1 MIDDIVCYKLTSGE
15 EVIGSR
21 VEGKNNT
28 LKNVASVMMVP
39 SSQNTGQIGLGL
51 MPFLPYSEDETFTF
65 NPTSIIIEHKPN
77 IDLINNYNRIFG
89 AGIQIASHIQ

>member
-1 MIDDIVCYKLTSGE
+1 MIDDIICYKLITGE

-21 VEGKNNT
+21 VEGKQHT
-28 LKNVASVMMVP
+28 LKNVAAVMMVP
-39 SSQNTGQIGLGL
+39 SNQNAGQIGLGL
-51 MPFLPYSEDETFTF
+51 MPFLPYSEDEVFTF
-65 NPTSIIIEHKPN
+65 NSNSVIVEFKPN